1 MGRDSC
7 RFWEKITDNFYSISM
22 KIVLSPKYSALD
34 SFVSGIPDS
43 FEKEG
48 TVIYNQRNIL
58 KVFTVGEITFVVKRF
73 RTPIFLNRI
82 AYTYFRSS
90 KARRSFEHASL
101 LQEKGIGTPDPIAY
115 IEEKKNG
122 LLYHSYYICIYEN
135 ESSHI
140 REQMLGK
147 KGDQTFIKEL
157 ACFIAKMHNN
167 GVFFLD
173 LSPGNILFHL
183 EEDQLKF
190 SLVDIN
196 RMKFRTT
203 IPLNT
208 RFENF
213 KRISEDSG
221 IIHNLAQEYAK
232 ACSLNEEETIKG
244 ITKSCID
251 FYNKNHRTNYS
262 QSAL

>member
-1 MGRDSC
+1 
-7 RFWEKITDNFYSISM
+7 M
-22 KIVLSPKYSALD
+22 KIILSPKYSILD
-34 SFVSGIPDS
+34 NFVSGVPDS

-58 KVFTVGEITFVVKRF
+58 KVFSVGAFTVVVKRF
-73 RTPIFLNRI
+73 RIPIFINRI
-82 AYTYFRSS
+82 AYTFFRSS
-90 KARRSFEHASL
+90 KAQRSFENASL
-101 LQEKGIGTPDPIAY
+101 LLEKGISTPDPVAY
-115 IEEKKNG
+115 IEEKKHG
-122 LLYHSYYICIYEN
+122 LLYHSYYICIYDK

-147 KGDQTFIKEL
+147 KVDQTFIREL

-173 LSPGNILFHL
+173 LSPGNILFQTQ
-183 EEDQLKF
+183 EDQLKF

-196 RMKFRTT
+196 RMKFRTI

-208 RFENF
+208 RFKNF
-213 KRISEDSG
+213 KRISEDSA
-221 IIHNLAQEYAK
+221 IIQKLAQEYAK

-251 FYNKNHRTNYS
+251 FYTKNRRTNYS
-262 QSAL
+262 QTAL